1 MNEFIETENERKKG
15 QFLIDKSRTKLFRNQ
30 LGQFATPNELA
41 IEILEETKYL
51 LNSVSKI
58 NFLDPAIGS
67 GSFFSAFLQV
77 FEKDRIGES
86 FGIDIDKDFST
97 LADNLW
103 SNQGL
108 KVINAD
114 FTKLNGIDAKADLLI
129 ANPPYVRHH
138 YINEID
144 KKTLVDNA
152 QSSLNIKVSA
162 LSGLY
167 CHFLF
172 HAHKFIK
179 ENGISVWLIPNEFLD
194 VNYGVAV
201 KQYLLNKVE
210 VIRIHRFNPD
220 IVKFSDA
227 LVSSTVLWFRNTK
240 ASLNNT
246 IEFTFGD
253 SITNPQKRANV
264 MQNSLNPKEKW
275 SSIFQ
280 CVDLK
285 KKNSNNTCIK
295 DLFTIRRGIATGNN
309 NFFILNENKIDHMQ
323 LPKIFFKPI
332 LPSPKLIDNTIIESD
347 KDGNPC
353 LTERYFVLDC
363 DLSFSEIENK
373 YYFLADYIKN
383 GEQAGISTGYICK
396 NRNPWYSQEK
406 RTAPLFICNYIGRE
420 NSTRAFR
427 FLLNNSQ
434 AIITNSYLGMYPK
447 PFFYKLMESDPGL
460 PVKVLEI
467 LNTTPTIELM
477 KKGRVYGGGMYK
489 LEPKELENVEIK
501 LPIGFQKYINPV
513 KQLTLFEPGINYPT
527 QITPHNR
534 VSSSP
539 ALTDEEA
546 SHTKERKGLE

>member
-1 MNEFIETENERKKG
+1 MNKFIETEKERKVG
-15 QFLIDKSRTKLFRNQ
+15 QFLIDKSRTKFYRNQ

-41 IEILEETKYL
+41 IEILEETKHL
-51 LNSVSKI
+51 LHSIKRI

-86 FGIDIDKDFST
+86 FGVDIDKDFSI
-97 LADNLW
+97 LAEKLW

-114 FTKLNGIDAKADLLI
+114 FTKLKGIGTKVDLLI

-138 YINEID
+138 HINEID
-144 KKTLVDNA
+144 KKVLVDNA
-152 QSSLNIKVSA
+152 QSALNIKVSA

-172 HAHKFIK
+172 HAHEFIK

-210 VIRIHRFNPD
+210 LIRIHRFNPE

-227 LVSSTVLWFRNTK
+227 LVSSSVLWFRHTK
-240 ASLNNT
+240 SNLNNS
-246 IEFTFGD
+246 IEFTYGD
-253 SITNPQKRANV
+253 SITNPEKRVDV
-264 MQNSLNPKEKW
+264 MQNRLNPKEKW

-280 CVDLK
+280 SGDLQK
-285 KKNSNNTCIK
+285 TNSNNPCIK
-295 DLFTIRRGIATGNN
+295 DLFTTRRGIATGSN
-309 NFFILNENKIDHMQ
+309 NFFILSENRINQMQ

-332 LPSPKLIDNTIIESD
+332 LPSPKSIENTTIESD
-347 KDGNPC
+347 EEGNPC

-363 DLSFSEIENK
+363 DLPYSEVEDNYPI
-373 YYFLADYIKN
+373 LAKYIKN
-383 GEQAGISTGYICK
+383 GEQAGISSGYICK

-406 RTAPLFICNYIGRE
+406 RTTPLFICNYIGRE
-420 NSTRAFR
+420 NSTKAFR
-427 FLLNNSQ
+427 FLLNKSQ

-447 PFFYKLMESDPGL
+447 PFFYKLLKSDPGL
-460 PVKVLEI
+460 PESILEI
-467 LNTTPTIELM
+467 LNTTPTLELM
-477 KKGRVYGGGMYK
+477 NKGRVYGGGMYK
-489 LEPKELENVEIK
+489 LEPKELESVEIK
-501 LPIGFQKYINPV
+501 LPIEFQKYINPI
-513 KQLTLFEPGINYPT
+513 KQLTLFEPGENYAT
-527 QITPHNR
+527 Q
-534 VSSSP
+534 
-539 ALTDEEA
+539 
-546 SHTKERKGLE
+546 